1 MTGIDAFRRGLQ
13 RRNFGIRCAACR
25 SADEDEEE
33 KPEEEEERDSDEE
46 EEKEERSAEEGEEE
60 KEEEEEERNSD
71 EDEEEKPEEEEEREE
86 DEDDKE
92 ERNADEEE
100 KPDEEERDEDED
112 DKEERGL
119 MIVEGYASTFDSPYQ
134 LFRSGGIAVYEK
146 IERSAFDGAKMSDVI
161 FQYDHEGRVLA
172 RQSNGT
178 LGVMCDAHGLYMRAD
193 LSGTKAGRELYK
205 EIRGG
210 YTTKMSFGFM
220 LEESDFEEVAE
231 EEILGFSTGSLDRCY
246 LHTIRKVSEVFDVSA
261 VSLPAN
267 GGTAI
272 SARSRRA
279 LGNEGWRARLALE
292 AELAM
297 AL

>member
-1 MTGIDAFRRGLQ
+1 MTGIDAFRHGLQ

-25 SADEDEEE
+25 NADEDEDEKKDEEEREEDEDEKEERDSEEGEDEKKEEEERSGDEDEE
-33 KPEEEEERDSDEE
+33 KPEEEEER
-46 EEKEERSAEEGEEE
+46 SA
-60 KEEEEEERNSD
+60 
-71 EDEEEKPEEEEEREE
+71 EE
-86 DEDDKE
+86 DEDEKKE
-92 ERNADEEE
+92 E
-100 KPDEEERDEDED
+100 EEERDEDED
-112 DKEERGL
+112 EKEERGL

-231 EEILGFSTGSLDRCY
+231 EDILGFSTGSLDRCY

-272 SARSRRA
+272 SARSRGA

-292 AELAM
+292 AELAL

>member
-1 MTGIDAFRRGLQ
+1 MTGIDAFRHGLQ
-13 RRNFGIRCAACR
+13 RRNFGISCAACR
-25 SADEDEEE
+25 NADEDEDE
-33 KPEEEEERDSDEE
+33 KKEEERSEDE
-46 EEKEERSAEEGEEE
+46 EEKEERSAEEDEDEKEDEEE
-60 KEEEEEERNSD
+60 RSSDEDEEKPDEEEERDDEEDDKEERNSD
-71 EDEEEKPEEEEEREE
+71 EDEEKPEEEEEREE
-86 DEDDKE
+86 DEDE
-92 ERNADEEE
+92 
-100 KPDEEERDEDED
+100 
-112 DKEERGL
+112 KEERGL

-178 LGVMCDAHGLYMRAD
+178 LGVMCDAHGLYIRAD

-231 EEILGFSTGSLDRCY
+231 EDILGFSTGSLDRCY

-272 SARSRRA
+272 SARSRGA

>member
-1 MTGIDAFRRGLQ
+1 MTGIDAFRHGLQ

-25 SADEDEEE
+25 NADEDEEEKKEEEREEDEDEKEERDSEEGEDEKKEEEERSSDEDEEKPEEEEERSAEEDEEDKEERNSDEEEE
-33 KPEEEEERDSDEE
+33 KPEEEEERD
-46 EEKEERSAEEGEEE
+46 
-60 KEEEEEERNSD
+60 
-71 EDEEEKPEEEEEREE
+71 E
-86 DEDDKE
+86 DEDK
-92 ERNADEEE
+92 
-100 KPDEEERDEDED
+100 
-112 DKEERGL
+112 KEERGL

-231 EEILGFSTGSLDRCY
+231 EDILGFSTGSLDRCY

-292 AELAM
+292 AELAL